1 MGSRVK
7 KREMSEKNPLE
18 NEKQGKNKR
27 NERKNPPEHKKQ
39 GKNKRNGRKNPH
51 HKLLSDEKMYKT
63 KI

>member
-1 MGSRVK
+1 MFARIKPRRNTRSRAK
-7 KREMSEKNPLE
+7 KKEMSEK
-18 NEKQGKNKR
+18 K
-27 NERKNPPEHKKQ
+27 PPEHEKQ

>member
-1 MGSRVK
+1 
-7 KREMSEKNPLE
+7 MSEKALSKTK
-18 NEKQGKNKR
+18 KQGKNKK
-27 NERKNPPEHKKQ
+27 NEPKNPPENEKQ

>member
-1 MGSRVK
+1 
-7 KREMSEKNPLE
+7 MSEKTPLE
-18 NEKQGKNKR
+18 NE
-27 NERKNPPEHKKQ
+27 KQ

>member
-1 MGSRVK
+1 
-7 KREMSEKNPLE
+7 MSEKTPPE

-27 NERKNPPEHKKQ
+27 NEPKKPSEHEKQ
-39 GKNKRNGRKNPH
+39 GKNKRNGRKKPH

>member
-1 MGSRVK
+1 
-7 KREMSEKNPLE
+7 MSEKTTPE
-18 NEKQGKNKR
+18 NMT
-27 NERKNPPEHKKQ
+27 Q